1 MLEKS
6 GRSSTPDADEMEMS
20 KLHADAKVAEADT
33 HTAPT
38 AMGHSMTEAAA
49 PAPAPS
55 EMVCEQDPAALYWAK
70 LESMSAHKA
79 FARRYI
85 QTLEKF
91 MCAAS
96 PHSLL
101 KSWR

>member
-20 KLHADAKVAEADT
+20 KLHADAKVPEADT
-33 HTAPT
+33 HNAPT
-38 AMGHSMTEAAA
+38 AMSHFITEAAA

-55 EMVCEQDPAALYWAK
+55 EMVYEQDPAALYWAK

-79 FARRYI
+79 F
-85 QTLEKF
+85 
-91 MCAAS
+91 CAAIRTDLGEIHVRS
-96 PHSLL
+96 HP
-101 KSWR
+101 K